1 MHQYWFLNCTKTVL
15 MIQIN
20 HEGVVT
26 PDILECEMKWN
37 LGSFTMNKAS
47 GNDGIPAELVKTLK
61 DNAVEVLHS
70 I

>member
-1 MHQYWFLNCTKTVL
+1 